1 MGVRDMDSPTL
12 LNGAERF
19 FYPGNDIGCLVL
31 HGFTGTPGEVR
42 WLGRHLNKQGY
53 TFYGPRLA
61 GHGTHV
67 GDMAYPTWREWYLDA
82 LAGYHLLLRQCRK
95 IFVTGLSMGGALAL
109 ALASREAVDGVAGL
123 AAFYRLP
130 PAVELF
136 VPLAAI
142 LIPVWPKNSPPSDD
156 NPFQRPVR
164 GEHRGRA
171 RTRKMDL
178 CQRTGETAA
187 PLRHDGQVI
196 VTGRVVVKDQVNG
209 AERLARFVVP
219 SRSGRTPSRVLGND
233 HAFRTQDLQPLIRCE
248 WCRHGPSLPSSPQ
261 NTPEPRSGDRG
272 SGFSSGYPPSGAPHD
287 LQNPEL
293 GGTGAPQRG

>member
-12 LNGAERF
+12 LKGAEPF

-53 TFYGPRLA
+53 TVYGPRLA

-156 NPFQRPVR
+156 NPFQRRVREEQTRRGEEPIGHPTYRHYPVR
-164 GEHRGRA
+164 GVSQAIKLLRFARA
-171 RTRKMDL
+171 RLGDITAPVLLMHSRADDVLPLDRHLVPYDQAITRAASKQVVILERSLHVITEDVE
-178 CQRTGETAA
+178 RETVFQTVAEFVAA
-187 PLRHDGQVI
+187 H
-196 VTGRVVVKDQVNG
+196 T
-209 AERLARFVVP
+209 
-219 SRSGRTPSRVLGND
+219 
-233 HAFRTQDLQPLIRCE
+233 
-248 WCRHGPSLPSSPQ
+248 
-261 NTPEPRSGDRG
+261 
-272 SGFSSGYPPSGAPHD
+272 
-287 LQNPEL
+287 
-293 GGTGAPQRG
+293 